1 MKMKRQSHSRLSAF
15 HLPVSA
21 QAPATDRELNPHRLD
36 VILDGNEIKWRLNSP
51 VSQVFV

>member
-36 VILDGNEIKWRLNSP
+36 VILDGNEIKWKLNSP

>member
-21 QAPATDRELNPHRLD
+21 QAPVTDRELNRHQLD
-36 VILDGNEIKWRLNSP
+36 VILDGNEIKRKANGD
-51 VSQVFV
+51 